1 MDAAL
6 YILLGLGGIG
16 LVYLLQRFP
25 HLAGAVFLLSIV
37 VGGTILLL
45 Q

>member
-1 MDAAL
+1 MNAAL
-6 YILLGLGGIG
+6 YIALGFGAIG
-16 LVYLLQRFP
+16 LLFLLHRYPQ
-25 HLAGAVFLLSIV
+25 LAGAVFLLSAA